1 MSMSSQRTKGR
12 DKLTSIATLANLPLD
27 NNSTARSNLTRRPVR
42 AAINSNASRVHNV
55 GGKSGKWNQ
64 ITTKEKVFGEG
75 QNEGVHGLIARASLL
90 RLYGPSNRTL
100 SRSNDDVKRNAEN
113 FPTPRMASRGRQGR
127 VELSQPESYDQGT
140 RQPNSKPKACF
151 HHRQMGLL
159 PSLTIFFRMVIF

>member
-1 MSMSSQRTKGR
+1 MVILTSIPLGLGEAVANDIIILGRERLFQEEDRWPAQPRWRHNQWVCFYSKFCQKLWTSSPSTSISSQRSKGR
-12 DKLTSIATLANLPLD
+12 DKSTSIATLANLPLD

-90 RLYGPSNRTL
+90 RLHGPSNRTL
-100 SRSNDDVKRNAEN
+100 S
-113 FPTPRMASRGRQGR
+113 
-127 VELSQPESYDQGT
+127 
-140 RQPNSKPKACF
+140 
-151 HHRQMGLL
+151 
-159 PSLTIFFRMVIF
+159 